1 MQHARGKH
9 ILIFAGL
16 IEILFGA
23 ASIGLVYWKTKNGG
37 GDSIVLGM
45 DIAKNT
51 MAMFLV
57 YGIGAVQVIS
67 GFTGLIFSNRSDKAG
82 ICLFFGF
89 LLVVVTLA
97 AIPFRTNL
105 KMDPN
110 TMMEIGSSLL
120 IPCFYLYGANKN
132 KNS

>member
-45 DIAKNT
+45 DIVKST
-51 MAMFLV
+51 TAMFLV

-67 GFTGLIFSNRSDKAG
+67 GFAGLIFSNRSDKAG

-105 KMDPN
+105 KMDTN
-110 TMMEIGSSLL
+110 AMIEIGSSLI
-120 IPCFYLYGANKN
+120 IPCIYLYGANKN